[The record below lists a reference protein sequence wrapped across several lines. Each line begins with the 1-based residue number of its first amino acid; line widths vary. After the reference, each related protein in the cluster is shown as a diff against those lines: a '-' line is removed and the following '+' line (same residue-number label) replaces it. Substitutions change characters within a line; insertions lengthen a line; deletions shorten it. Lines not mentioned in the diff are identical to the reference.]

1 LVVCVTQTCPPPL
14 LTSFP
19 PSSLCVFLG
28 YSNNHKGYRCLDLST
43 NRILTSRHVVFDE
56 ASFPLAGSRASITNL
71 NFLSELE
78 ESILPIGP
86 SPIGTRLTSSTTSPV
101 TVAAPSVSAVEQGL
115 VLLPL
120 PSVAAAPRP
129 APARH

>member
-1 LVVCVTQTCPPPL
+1 
-14 LTSFP
+14 
-19 PSSLCVFLG
+19 
-28 YSNNHKGYRCLDLST
+28 
-43 NRILTSRHVVFDE
+43 VVFDE